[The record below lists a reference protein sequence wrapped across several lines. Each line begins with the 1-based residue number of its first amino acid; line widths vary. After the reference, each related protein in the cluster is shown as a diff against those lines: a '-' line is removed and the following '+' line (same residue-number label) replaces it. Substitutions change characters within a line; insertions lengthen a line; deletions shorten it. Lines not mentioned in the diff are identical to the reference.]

1 MIYKT
6 AILALSI
13 SMFFMLG
20 ATPTKEKQEV
30 IRFVMPA
37 NMSNCFIPLPCNA
50 YAIGYNT
57 MGTGVRF
64 SDEISIKVDKKCIR
78 EKILPLLKKDGN
90 GEEFKIRFG
99 F

>member
-6 AILALSI
+6 AILLSLSI
-13 SMFFMLG
+13 FFIIG

-37 NMSNCFIPLPCNA
+37 NMSNCFIPLPCDA

-57 MGTGVRF
+57 MGTGIRL
-64 SDEISIKVDKKCIR
+64 SNEIVIRVDQKCLR
-78 EKILPLLKKDGN
+78 EKILPLFKKDGN
-90 GEEFKIRFG
+90 GEELKIRFG

>member
-20 ATPTKEKQEV
+20 ATPTKKKEV

-57 MGTGVRF
+57 MGTGIRF
-64 SDEISIKVDKKCIR
+64 SDEIVIRVDQKCLR

-90 GEEFKIRFG
+90 GEELKIRFG

>member
-6 AILALSI
+6 AILALS
-13 SMFFMLG
+13 MFFILG

-50 YAIGYNT
+50 YAIGYNS

>member
-6 AILALSI
+6 AILALS
-13 SMFFMLG
+13 MFFMLG
-20 ATPTKEKQEV
+20 ATPIKGKKEV
-30 IRFVMPA
+30 IRFVMPK

-57 MGTGVRF
+57 MNSGVKF
-64 SDEISIKVDKKCIR
+64 SDEISIKVDKECIR
-78 EKILPLLKKDGN
+78 KKILPLLKKDGN
-90 GEEFKIRFG
+90 GEELKIRFG

>member
-6 AILALSI
+6 AIILVLSI
-13 SMFFMLG
+13 FFMLG
-20 ATPTKEKQEV
+20 DTPTKEKKEV
-30 IRFVMPA
+30 IRFVMPK
-37 NMSNCFIPLPCNA
+37 NMSNCLMPMVCEA

-57 MGTGVRF
+57 MGTGIRF
-64 SDEISIKVDKKCIR
+64 SDEIVIKVDQKCIR

-90 GEEFKIRFG
+90 GEELKIRFG

>member
-6 AILALSI
+6 AILLSL

-37 NMSNCFIPLPCNA
+37 NMSNCFIPLPCDA

-57 MGTGVRF
+57 MGTGIRL
-64 SDEISIKVDKKCIR
+64 SNEIVIRVDQKCIR
-78 EKILPLLKKDGN
+78 EKILPLFKKDGN
-90 GEEFKIRFG
+90 GEELKIRFG

>member
-13 SMFFMLG
+13 FFMLG

-57 MGTGVRF
+57 MSTGVKF
-64 SDEISIKVDKKCIR
+64 SDEIVIRVSQECIR
-78 EKILPLLKKDGN
+78 KKILPLLKKDGN
-90 GEEFKIRFG
+90 GEELKIRFG

>member
-6 AILALSI
+6 AILAL

-37 NMSNCFIPLPCNA
+37 NMSNCFIPLPCDA

-57 MGTGVRF
+57 MGTGIRL
-64 SDEISIKVDKKCIR
+64 SNEIVIRVDQKCIR
-78 EKILPLLKKDGN
+78 EKILPLFKKDGN
-90 GEEFKIRFG
+90 GEELKIRFG

>member
-6 AILALSI
+6 AILLSL

-37 NMSNCFIPLPCNA
+37 NMSNCFIPLPCDA

-57 MGTGVRF
+57 MGTGIRL
-64 SDEISIKVDKKCIR
+64 SNEIVIRVDQKCLR
-78 EKILPLLKKDGN
+78 EKILPLFKKDGN
-90 GEEFKIRFG
+90 GEELKIRFV

>member
-13 SMFFMLG
+13 FFMLG
-20 ATPTKEKQEV
+20 ATPTKKKQEV
-30 IRFVMPA
+30 IRFVMPK
-37 NMSNCFIPLPCNA
+37 NMSNCFNPLPCDA

-57 MGTGVRF
+57 MGTGIRL
-64 SDEISIKVDKKCIR
+64 SNEIVIRVDQKCLR
-78 EKILPLLKKDGN
+78 EKILPLFKKDGN
-90 GEEFKIRFG
+90 GEELKIRFG

>member
-6 AILALSI
+6 AILAL

-20 ATPTKEKQEV
+20 ATPTKKKEV

-57 MGTGVRF
+57 MGTGIRF
-64 SDEISIKVDKKCIR
+64 SDEIVIRVDQKCLR

-90 GEEFKIRFG
+90 GEELKIRFG

>member
-13 SMFFMLG
+13 FFMLG

-37 NMSNCFIPLPCNA
+37 NMSNCFIPLPCDA

-57 MGTGVRF
+57 MGTGIRL
-64 SDEISIKVDKKCIR
+64 SNEIVIRVDQKCIR

-90 GEEFKIRFG
+90 GEELKIRFG

>member
-6 AILALSI
+6 AILLSL

-37 NMSNCFIPLPCNA
+37 NMSNCFIPSPCDA

-57 MGTGVRF
+57 MGTGIRL
-64 SDEISIKVDKKCIR
+64 SNEIVIRVDQKCLR
-78 EKILPLLKKDGN
+78 EKILPLFKKDGN
-90 GEEFKIRFG
+90 GEELKIRFG

>member
-6 AILALSI
+6 AILAL

-37 NMSNCFIPLPCNA
+37 NMSNCFIPLPCDA

-57 MGTGVRF
+57 MGTGIRL
-64 SDEISIKVDKKCIR
+64 SNEIVIRVDQKCLR
-78 EKILPLLKKDGN
+78 EKILPLFKKDGN
-90 GEEFKIRFG
+90 GEELKIRFG

>member
-6 AILALSI
+6 AILALS
-13 SMFFMLG
+13 MFFMLG
-20 ATPTKEKQEV
+20 ATTPTQEKKEV

-57 MGTGVRF
+57 MGTGIRL
-64 SDEISIKVDKKCIR
+64 SNEIVIRVDQKCLR
-78 EKILPLLKKDGN
+78 EKILPLFKKDGN
-90 GEEFKIRFG
+90 GEELKIRFG

>member
-6 AILALSI
+6 AILLSL

-37 NMSNCFIPLPCNA
+37 NMSNCFIPLPCDA

-57 MGTGVRF
+57 MGTGIRL
-64 SDEISIKVDKKCIR
+64 SNEIVIRVDQKCLR
-78 EKILPLLKKDGN
+78 EKILPLFKKDGN
-90 GEEFKIRFG
+90 GEELKIRFG

>member
-13 SMFFMLG
+13 FFMLG
-20 ATPTKEKQEV
+20 ATPIKGKKEV
-30 IRFVMPA
+30 IRFVMPK

-50 YAIGYNT
+50 YATGYNT
-57 MGTGVRF
+57 MATGIRL
-64 SDEISIKVDKKCIR
+64 SDEIVINVDKKCIR
-78 EKILPLLKKDGN
+78 EKILPLFKKDGN
-90 GEEFKIRFG
+90 GEELKIRFG